1 MKITKQQLKRI
12 IKEELSTLSEV
23 NPAATAM
30 KADIAAHHTAQGT
43 TPKGTGT
50 PVPNALDSADAWYNE
65 FMKMIKREFNA
76 SGWSMAGIGS
86 ELLKAIERLQRQVK
100 DEVNTAN
107 KKDYR
112 E

>member
-1 MKITKQQLKRI
+1 MKITKQWLARI
-12 IKEELSTLSEV
+12 IKEELAEA
-23 NPAATAM
+23 NPAGDAM
-30 KADIAAHHTAQGT
+30 KADIARHHREQGT

-50 PVPNALDSADAWYNE
+50 PVPKALDTADAWFNE

-86 ELLKAIERLQRQVK
+86 ELLEAIERLQRQVK
-100 DEVNTAN
+100 DEVDTAN